1 MISLFQLMEGADFDG
16 HFPET
21 DGCTAYLT
29 SKPQTS
35 KRERE
40 LDIYGLTEDEK
51 NIARKEGYA
60 PWDFEEDEM
69 DKDSYYSDDT

>member
-1 MISLFQLMEGADFDG
+1 MGIFLKLMA
-16 HFPET
+16 
-21 DGCTAYLT
+21 ALLT
-29 SKPQTS
+29 SPSKPQTS
-35 KRERE
+35 KRELE

>member
-1 MISLFQLMEGADFDG
+1 MGIFLKLVA
-16 HFPET
+16 
-21 DGCTAYLT
+21 ALLT
-29 SKPQTS
+29 SPSKPQTS

-51 NIARKEGYA
+51 DIARKEGYD

-69 DKDSYYSDDT
+69 DEDSYYSDDT